1 MSRSRGELR
10 ERFMEL
16 ADGRWVRASGKR
28 PLTVSGSPASSVD
41 PSTWGGRYEVISSR
55 AGDGFGVMLGG
66 GLGCYDF
73 DNCFIGGRLDPLTR
87 GVIDSIPEKIL
98 LVERS
103 VSGRGL
109 HVFVEARESRGSR
122 SAGVERY
129 TRGRFIRMT
138 FDEVSL

>member
-28 PLTVSGSPASSVD
+28 PVTVGGTPASSTNSATW
-41 PSTWGGRYEVISSR
+41 STHCDVVASK

-66 GLGCYDF
+66 GLGCYDL
-73 DNCFIGGRLDPLTR
+73 DDCFTDGLLDSPAR
-87 GVIDSIPEKIL
+87 DFIDSIPERVL

-109 HVFVEARESRGSR
+109 HVFVEAAESRGSR
-122 SAGVERY
+122 SVGVERY
-129 TRGRFIRMT
+129 TRGRFVRMT
-138 FDEVSL
+138 FDEVAL

>member
-1 MSRSRGELR
+1 
-10 ERFMEL
+10 MEL
-16 ADGRWVRASGKR
+16 ATGRWVRASGKR
-28 PLTVSGSPASSVD
+28 PVTIGGTPASSTNSATW
-41 PSTWGGRYEVISSR
+41 STHCDVGVSK

-73 DNCFIGGRLDPLTR
+73 DDCFTDGQLDSTVR
-87 GVIDSIPEKIL
+87 DFINGIPEKVL

-109 HVFVEARESRGSR
+109 HVFVEAKESRGRR

-129 TRGRFIRMT
+129 PRSRFMRMT